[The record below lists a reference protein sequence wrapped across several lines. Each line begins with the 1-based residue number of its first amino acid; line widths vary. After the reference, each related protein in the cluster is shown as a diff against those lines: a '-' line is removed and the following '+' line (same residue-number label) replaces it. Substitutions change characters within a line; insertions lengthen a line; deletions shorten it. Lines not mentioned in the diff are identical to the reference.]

1 MDLQAI
7 KQAAATYG
15 PAMTK
20 FLREIVAFPGE
31 SAEEKDHVKR
41 IEQEMKDL
49 GFDEVEVDPMG
60 NILGYMGTGKTLIA
74 FDGHIQL
81 VLAIV
86 TIGILIH
93 MMVSKTKLKLVAVAY
108 LTNWVVLYP
117 LYTALKL

>member
-1 MDLQAI
+1 
-7 KQAAATYG
+7 
-15 PAMTK
+15 
-20 FLREIVAFPGE
+20 
-31 SAEEKDHVKR
+31 
-41 IEQEMKDL
+41 
-49 GFDEVEVDPMG
+49 MG

-74 FDGHIQL
+74 FDGILIQL

-93 MMVSKTKLKLVAVAY
+93 MMVSKMKLKLVAVAY

>member
-1 MDLQAI
+1 
-7 KQAAATYG
+7 
-15 PAMTK
+15 MTK

-49 GFDEVEVDPMG
+49 GFDEVEVDPIG
-60 NILGYMGTGKTLIA
+60 ELFLGYMGTGKLSLPLMDILV
-74 FDGHIQL
+74 QL

-117 LYTALKL
+117 LYTALRL

>member
-74 FDGHIQL
+74 FDGHID
-81 VLAIV
+81 

-117 LYTALKL
+117 LYTALRL